1 MNLTNYAYIFFKNH
15 FQVQKENSFK
25 NLKRPFIIFPGTLK
39 GNVLMANRES
49 QFYGKRFQHDCVC
62 ACIKDDA
69 EFRKVASAK
78 LISLPRTRWIH
89 VRLEMLNITW
99 REIWSQSEAAKTEQT
114 IALHNS
120 LGRHAASGYVRIVDH
135 LAFSQR
141 LIYIPDLVWD
151 DRLANAAR
159 QCTQK
164 CQFHHEPWR

>member
-99 REIWSQSEAAKTEQT
+99 RVNKQFSFLIKLKINWQLFVCVCVCVNDSKGDLKSV
-114 IALHNS
+114 
-120 LGRHAASGYVRIVDH
+120 GSG
-135 LAFSQR
+135 
-141 LIYIPDLVWD
+141 
-151 DRLANAAR
+151 
-159 QCTQK
+159 
-164 CQFHHEPWR
+164 